1 MLFHSPLAEGY
12 SNRKMADFLTVSHK
26 TVEKHRSN
34 LMQKLDLHNA
44 PAVTAYTIQNGL
56 VA

>member
-1 MLFHSPLAEGY
+1 
-12 SNRKMADFLTVSHK
+12 MADYLTVSHK

-34 LMQKLDLHNA
+34 LMQKLDQHNA
-44 PAVTAYTIQNGL
+44 SAVTAYAIQNGL